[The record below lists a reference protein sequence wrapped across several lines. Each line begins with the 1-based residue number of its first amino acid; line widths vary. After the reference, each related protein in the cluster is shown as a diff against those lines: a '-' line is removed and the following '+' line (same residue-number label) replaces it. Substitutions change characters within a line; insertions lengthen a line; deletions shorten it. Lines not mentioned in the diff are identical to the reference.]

1 MSATKPK
8 VLVVDDEPEI
18 LALLTRALSPETEVV
33 AAADAFTAMHVLGED
48 NDIAAVISDFD
59 MPGLNGLELFAE
71 LKDFCPQIPRIL
83 ISNRNDLQP
92 EAAAATVDVF
102 AYLVK
107 PFERQVLR
115 DTVQR
120 AIAAYQGYPFG
131 GISK

>member
-1 MSATKPK
+1 MNAAKPK

-18 LALLTRALSPETEVV
+18 LALLTRALSSEAEVI
-33 AAADAFTAMHVLGED
+33 AAPDAFTAMHLLGESD
-48 NDIAAVISDFD
+48 DIAAVISDFD

-71 LKDFCPQIPRIL
+71 LQDFCPQIPRIL

-92 EAAAATVDVF
+92 QAAAATVEVF

-107 PFERQVLR
+107 PFERHVLQ

-120 AIAAYQGYPFG
+120 AIAAYRG
-131 GISK
+131 